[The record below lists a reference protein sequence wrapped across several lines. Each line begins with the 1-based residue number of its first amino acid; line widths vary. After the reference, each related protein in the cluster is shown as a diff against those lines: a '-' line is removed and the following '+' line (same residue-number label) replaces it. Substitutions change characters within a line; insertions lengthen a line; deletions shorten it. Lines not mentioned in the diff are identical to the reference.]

1 MSIPFNYRKLKGRIV
16 EKCGTQYEFAR
27 EMGMSE
33 RTLSLKMQGKQ
44 SWKQTDI
51 LRAIEVLDLDV
62 SDVQDYF
69 FAVQVQN
76 I

>member
-1 MSIPFNYRKLKGRIV
+1 MPIPFDYRKLKGRIV

-27 EMGMSE
+27 KMGMSE
-33 RTLSLKMQGKQ
+33 RTLYLRMQGKQ
-44 SWKQTDI
+44 SWKQADI
-51 LRAIEVLDLDV
+51 LKAIEILDLDV
-62 SDVQDYF
+62 TDVQDYF